1 MLDAVQYI
9 SKDLYSA
16 NTEAEQAKILEE
28 LHSFLKNLDISQ
40 NKMTIFAGDFD
51 IFFNLKLEM
60 KSGKTLL
67 KRNSIAKLVEIKQ
80 SLDICNI

>member
-40 NKMTIFAGDFD
+40 NKMIIFAGDFD
-51 IFFNLKLEM
+51 IFFNLKLEA

>member
-51 IFFNLKLEM
+51 IFFNLKLET